1 MAGEDIY
8 RRFLARVAVAR
19 KLPTE
24 RVDEIGQGRVWAGA
38 TSRRIGLVDRFGGLD
53 KAVAEAARR
62 AGLDP
67 KKTRVIYV
75 EKQPAFPFQ
84 LIKDVLMSGD
94 LPVGEAHDPWSALV
108 ASSRRALMRA
118 FADAQEL
125 ARGPAL
131 PTRSWAYGLPAHP

>member
-1 MAGEDIY
+1 MSGEDIY
-8 RRFLARVAVAR
+8 RRVLARGAVAR

-38 TSRRIGLVDRFGGLD
+38 TARRIGLVDRFGGLD

-67 KKTRVIYV
+67 KQTRVLYV

-84 LIKDVLMSGD
+84 PLQDVLMSGD
-94 LPVGEAHDPWSALV
+94 IPVGEAHDPWTARV
-108 ASSRRALMRA
+108 ASTSRASPHA
-118 FADAQEL
+118 P
-125 ARGPAL
+125 ARL
-131 PTRSWAYGLPAHP
+131 